1 MGATFRSVA
10 LLMGASITNTAA
22 TLPRP
27 KDPTA
32 QGGFMAAD
40 TLRIV
45 ATMNA
50 PEGKADELRAVLES
64 QVEPSRSEPGCLQ
77 YQLLENLE
85 NPNQFTFIEEW
96 RDEEALNAH
105 TQTDHFKAGIGKL
118 AGLLADRPE
127 LRRCRLI
134 K

>member
-1 MGATFRSVA
+1 
-10 LLMGASITNTAA
+10 
-22 TLPRP
+22 
-27 KDPTA
+27 
-32 QGGFMAAD
+32 MAAD

-64 QVEPSRSEPGCLQ
+64 LVEPSRSDPGCLQ
-77 YQLLENLE
+77 YQLLENLD

-96 RDEEALNAH
+96 QDDEALTAH
-105 TQTDHFKAGIGKL
+105 AQADHFKAGMGKL